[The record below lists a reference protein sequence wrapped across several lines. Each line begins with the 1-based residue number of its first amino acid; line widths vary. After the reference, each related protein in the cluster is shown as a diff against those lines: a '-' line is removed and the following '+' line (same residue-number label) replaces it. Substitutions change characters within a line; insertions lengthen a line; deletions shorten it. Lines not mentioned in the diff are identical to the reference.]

1 MKDFISVSELNEYI
15 DNLLSEDL
23 FLRNF
28 WLKGEISGFRLYQ
41 QSGHMYFN
49 LKDKESSVNCVM
61 FKSRVRKVK
70 FPLEDGME
78 VLLRASV
85 AVFARQGRYQVYVE
99 EMQPY
104 GLGGL
109 YLELEKLKKELAD
122 KGYFDAEKKKAI
134 PEMPECIGIVTSQ
147 DGAALRDILK
157 VLRQR
162 HKGVKVL
169 LVHSTVQGEDAARE
183 LAEGIRLLNEHAG
196 AELIIIGRGGG
207 SLEDLMAFN
216 SEEVVRAIY
225 ESTIPIISAVG
236 HEVDFSLSDLVAD
249 LRAATPTQAA
259 QMAVPDITS
268 LKEDII
274 KSRQRLERAISR
286 KILYNNELLDRIMMK
301 KVWKESG
308 TMLAR
313 REDLLLELNKSLL
326 RAIKDKQ
333 REKEQELSLLTA
345 GLDALSPL
353 KLMQR
358 GYAAVLKDS
367 HLLRDGDAVEVGD
380 ELQLALW
387 NAKLEVEVKAK
398 ERVKRWKN

>member
-1 MKDFISVSELNEYI
+1 MKDFITVSELNEYI

-49 LKDKESSVNCVM
+49 LKDKDSTVNCVM
-61 FKSRVRKVK
+61 FKSRARKVK

-78 VLLRASV
+78 ILLRASV

-109 YLELEKLKKELAD
+109 YLELEKLKQKLAT
-122 KGYFDAEKKKAI
+122 KGYFDAENKQAI
-134 PEMPECIGIVTSQ
+134 PQMPHCIGIVTSQ

-162 HKGVKVL
+162 NKGIKIL
-169 LVHSTVQGEDAARE
+169 LVHSAVQGEDAARE
-183 LAEGIRLLNEHAG
+183 LAEGIRLLNEHAE
-196 AELIIIGRGGG
+196 AELIIIARGGG

-216 SEEVVRAIY
+216 SEKVVRAIN
-225 ESTIPIISAVG
+225 ESNIPLISAVG
-236 HEVDFSLSDLVAD
+236 HEVDFSLSDLAAD

-259 QMAVPDITS
+259 QMAVPDIS
-268 LKEDII
+268 ILKEEII

-286 KILYNNELLDRIMMK
+286 KIQYNSELLDRIMMK

-308 TMLAR
+308 AMLAGK
-313 REDLLLELNKSLL
+313 ENLLLELNKNLL
-326 RAIKDKQ
+326 RAIKGKQ
-333 REKEQELSLLTA
+333 REKEQELSLLAA

-367 HLLRDGDAVEVGD
+367 YLLRDGDAVEVGD
-380 ELQLALW
+380 ELQVALW
-387 NAKLEVEVKAK
+387 NAKLEVEVKTK
-398 ERVKRWKN
+398 ERVKRWEN